1 MSVVPTLSTISKKM
15 SNHLVQII
23 WICHLVC
30 SANCSLVI
38 YGLNAVSTHYNVTI
52 ILWRNAEYLINECI
66 ALKEVKVKYTKS
78 KT

>member
-15 SNHLVQII
+15 SNV